1 MSNSE
6 EALKYFATYAGLV
19 TVKMMML
26 GPLTGFYRTR
36 DSAYANEED
45 FVLTGLKDRRPVF
58 NHPMIE
64 RIRRCSLNDLEN
76 IVPFFIIGGL
86 FAVFSGSPLS
96 TILWHYRIFVASR
109 FLHSIAYLIPLPQP
123 SRALCYFV
131 GIGTN
136 LSMAIRLLM
145 NTWFL

>member
-6 EALKYFATYAGLV
+6 EALKYFATYAGMV
-19 TVKMMML
+19 SVKMVML
-26 GPLTGFYRTR
+26 GPLTAFYRMR
-36 DSAYANEED
+36 DSAFANEED
-45 FVLTGLKDRRPVF
+45 FVLTGLKGRRPVF
-58 NHPMIE
+58 DHPMIE
-64 RIRRCSLNDLEN
+64 RILRCSLNDLEN
-76 IVPFFIIGGL
+76 IVPFVIIGGL
-86 FAVFSGSPLS
+86 FAVYSGSPLS

-109 FLHSIAYLIPLPQP
+109 FLHSISYLIPLPQP

-145 NTWFL
+145 NAWLL